1 MENDLGN
8 VNKAEVQGLGIGG
21 TPKFRGLVDTEE
33 ATKQPGKEHP
43 ERWKKRDGS
52 RVKNVFQRGKK

>member
-33 ATKQPGKEHP
+33 ATEQPGKEHP
-43 ERWKKRDGS
+43 GRWKRETEV
-52 RVKNVFQRGKK
+52 R